1 MKSRIIIISAMAA
14 LATMAAAPA
23 WAGAGEAPQDKPW
36 LANVGVVAGG
46 VLGAVIGGPPG
57 AIAGMAVGGIATDRE
72 LTARHANALEERQA
86 SLQRERLELLAE
98 RGSLK
103 TRVDSL
109 ARSLA
114 QERDRAQA
122 ASETVMLADGI
133 EFDIPFRSNSA
144 VPPEGVGEGLQAL
157 AMLVQAV
164 PSLEVR
170 LDGYA
175 DPRGGQQLNQALS
188 QARAEAIRDRLVAAG
203 VAAGRIRVAAHGAAR
218 SPGSDEAAAEAFDP
232 DGWALQRRVSI
243 QLESREGRLASQH

>member
-1 MKSRIIIISAMAA
+1 MKSRIIIIATMAA
-14 LATMAAAPA
+14 LAAAPA
-23 WAGAGEAPQDKPW
+23 WAGEDVAAEGKPW
-36 LANVGVVAGG
+36 LANIGVVAGG
-46 VLGAVIGGPPG
+46 VLGAVVGGPPG

-72 LTARHANALEERQA
+72 LTARHANTLQDRQA
-86 SLQRERLELLAE
+86 SLERERLELLAE
-98 RGSLK
+98 RGSLE

-133 EFDIPFRSNSA
+133 EFDIGFRSNSA
-144 VPPEGVGEGLQAL
+144 VPPEGIGEGLQAL

-164 PSLEVR
+164 PTLEVR

-175 DPRGGQQLNQALS
+175 DPRGGEQLNQALS
-188 QARAEAIRDRLVAAG
+188 RARAEAIRDRLVTAG
-203 VAAGRIRVAAHGAAR
+203 VDAGRIRVEAHGAAHGS
-218 SPGSDEAAAEAFDP
+218 SPEEEAAEAFDP

-243 QLESREGRLASQH
+243 RLESRDGRLASQH